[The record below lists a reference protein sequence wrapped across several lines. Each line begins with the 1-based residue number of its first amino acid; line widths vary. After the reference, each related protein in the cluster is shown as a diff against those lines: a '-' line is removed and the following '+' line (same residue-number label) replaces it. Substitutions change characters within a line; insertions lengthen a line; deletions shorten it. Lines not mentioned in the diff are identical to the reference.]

1 MRVLL
6 DENLP
11 RALKQMLPGHAVST
25 VQEQGWS
32 GIQNG
37 ELLTVAEPLFD
48 ALLTADKNLRY
59 QQNLAGRRI
68 AIVELP
74 TNRWPLLEA
83 LIPRLLETLAAANP
97 GDYLFVKS

>member
-11 RALKQMLPGHAVST
+11 HALKRLLPGHTVST
-25 VQEQGWS
+25 VQERGWA

-59 QQNLAGRRI
+59 QQNLTARRI

-74 TNRWPLLEA
+74 TNRWPQLQPLV
-83 LIPRLLETLAAANP
+83 PRLLETLAAVQP
-97 GDYLFVKS
+97 GDYLLVVK

>member
-11 RALKQMLPGHAVST
+11 HALKRMLPGHTVGT
-25 VQEQGWS
+25 VQEQGWA

-48 ALLTADKNLRY
+48 VLLTADKNLRY

-74 TNRWPLLEA
+74 TNRLPLLQP
-83 LIPRLLETLAAANP
+83 LVPRLLETLAAVQP
-97 GDYLFVKS
+97 GGYLFIAK